1 MRDFISH
8 HAKIATNA
16 ADKIDVAMSELKQ
29 SLKSIVGILRAYD
42 DFDTAIPVV
51 YEYADTG
58 NGFDD
63 TLELVNQ
70 MIIKLNIKG
79 SVRIRPN
86 CLIEL
91 RTPAFGSIYGRTIP
105 ELERKLTAK
114 IKENKQQAKQKK
126 SKVPTLSEFYNDI
139 YLPKKQQ
146 TVAPN
151 TLRSINRSFNT
162 VIDGG
167 LDIPLDKLKAADIE
181 KFLLTIEKT
190 RTRQIVR
197 CFINN
202 LLGYAKQLEIT
213 DRNACD
219 NVSKVKH
226 VEQTGEA
233 LSFDEQKDFFKTLY
247 TAANIPI
254 NKKLYYTFVYL
265 TGTRR
270 SEAIAV
276 RTVDVDFEKNVLHIP
291 GTKTR
296 TSDRDIP
303 LFPLAKALLQKI
315 KPTSQGRFFT
325 LEQAKATQ
333 VIKKVT
339 TEHHLHELRHTFG
352 TIAVCVKKLDA
363 KTVAMFMGH
372 ADATMTLNI
381 YTHPEQLDKALFF
394 DGSIS
399 DNEKLER
406 LRRQYDEVLQIITD
420 FLDSV
425 PTTVPTF

>member
-1 MRDFISH
+1 MRDFIAH

-16 ADKIDVAMSELKQ
+16 VDKIDVAISEIKQ
-29 SLKSIVGILRAYD
+29 ALKSIVGILRAYD

-86 CLIEL
+86 GLIEL

-126 SKVPTLSEFYNDI
+126 SKVPTLSEFYEEI

-146 TVAPN
+146 TVTPN
-151 TLRSINRSFNT
+151 TLRSINRSYRT

-167 LDIPLDKLKAADIE
+167 FDIPLDKFTTAEIE
-181 KFLLTIEKT
+181 KFLLSIDKT
-190 RTRQIVR
+190 RTRQVVR
-197 CFINN
+197 CFLNN
-202 LLGYAKQLEIT
+202 LLGYAKQLEIINK
-213 DRNACD
+213 NACE

-226 VEQTGEA
+226 VEQTGRA

-247 TAANIPI
+247 AATNIPL

-276 RTVDVDFEKNVLHIP
+276 RTVDADFAKNVLHIP
-291 GTKTR
+291 GTKTK
-296 TSDRDIP
+296 TSDREIP
-303 LFPLAKALLQKI
+303 LFPLAKELLQKI
-315 KPTSQGRFFT
+315 TPTAQGKFFT
-325 LEQAKATQ
+325 LEKAKATQ

-339 TEHHLHELRHTFG
+339 AEHHLHELRHTFG
-352 TIAVCVKKLDA
+352 TIAICVKKLDA

-399 DNEKLER
+399 DEQKLER
-406 LRRQYDEVLQIITD
+406 LQQQYDEVLRIITE
-420 FLDSV
+420 FLDGV
-425 PTTVPTF
+425 PTTVPIF